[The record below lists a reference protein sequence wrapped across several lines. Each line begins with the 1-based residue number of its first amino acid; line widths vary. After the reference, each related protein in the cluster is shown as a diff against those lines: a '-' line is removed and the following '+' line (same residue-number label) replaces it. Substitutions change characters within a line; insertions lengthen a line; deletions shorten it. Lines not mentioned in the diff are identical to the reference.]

1 MRVRLNGEWHN
12 LRDGITVADLVAQLG
27 LERQRIAIELNRAI
41 VPRQAYASVRLQ
53 EADEVEVVHFVG
65 GG

>member
-12 LRDGITVADLVAQLG
+12 VKDGITVADLVAQLG
-27 LERQRIAIELNRAI
+27 LDHQRIAIELNRAI
-41 VPRQAYASVRLQ
+41 VPRPEYASVRLR